1 MSRPTAI
8 SPEEQEQAARR
19 IGVLLLQ
26 AAPEDWQEITVEYRA
41 TGEYHDLLG
50 EVTTPDGTARS
61 WEPPEELRGI
71 FEQLRDGMYRPDVGT
86 WLSALYVVER
96 PSSYRIDINFDSEPR
111 WQRPSPRRLR
121 RRAPPVPACRGERAR
136 LAAREDRRPGPLRGP
151 GHRRHP
157 HRRAGSRRPDPAPA
171 EPGTGGTPHF
181 RTAET
186 FDDFDEQ
193 GRPLVATRNPVQPDE
208 VAALRQYLENAPI
221 VLASRENEEDLLAPD
236 RAATVPGT
244 WHTDGSWLWQ
254 GAVAYYLAQ
263 YGVPPEADLVE
274 HIRARRFTL
283 AEVDDATR
291 DAAVSELLD
300 QPGDDDFGESGEQ
313 GDSGADFADERAERA
328 DSFSESTGYSESPA
342 VAQIADTPAVADPA
356 DPGAGEP
363 VSDDQPGHRRE
374 YEDESFDDRSFT
386 DELDDRSFG
395 RESFDEDVARDE
407 RADTADSWSPE
418 PETRSAADDDSQP
431 DAQEVFAKLHDK
443 LTEYAVDGSAYRIG
457 SHSSDARSLVQEGPD
472 WIVTAGADDEFGSDV
487 RFSRPDQAAA
497 YLLGSLLLS
506 RPGGQAPQDAEPARP
521 VAEPEPET
529 EADADVEASADAEVD
544 AREPHDAAASSEDTA
559 ARQPQFDSETKVAQQ
574 PQFDS
579 DTKVAQPTVAPEH
592 PVAPEVPAAA
602 EQPPQPQR
610 QEPEPRRQEQSA
622 GGHFLFTANQDPQPA
637 QSPRRRPRPVLR
649 SRSRPGSSPPRGW
662 TARSRRPVRPPR
674 RPPRRSTR
682 RRRPAACPRRAA
694 RGPAVRPDRGRA
706 RRRCRSARAR
716 SRARRCR
723 RPRAGLRSRARP
735 VARSD
740 APAPVGRAWRGHP
753 GRGRRSRP
761 ARPEAVRRRA
771 AGRSRGVRRRARA
784 SRSSRSVVSR
794 R

>member
-111 WQRPSPRRLR
+111 WQRPLPRAAYADELR
-121 RRAPPVPACRGERAR
+121 RYPRAEENVPDWLREKIDGRDPSEAQDTADTPT
-136 LAAREDRRPGPLRGP
+136 AAQE
-151 GHRRHP
+151 
-157 HRRAGSRRPDPAPA
+157 AVAQTPAPA

-506 RPGGQAPQDAEPARP
+506 RPGGQAPSRHVRSPSPSRKPRRTLTSRRRPTPRWTHGSRMTRPHRARTRP
-521 VAEPEPET
+521 RGSRSSTARRRSPSSRSSTATRRSPSRRSPRST
-529 EADADVEASADAEVD
+529 RSRPRFRPPPSSPRSRSA
-544 AREPHDAAASSEDTA
+544 RNPNRA
-559 ARQPQFDSETKVAQQ
+559 ARSRARAATSCSP
-574 PQFDS
+574 
-579 DTKVAQPTVAPEH
+579 PT
-592 PVAPEVPAAA
+592 
-602 EQPPQPQR
+602 R
-610 QEPEPRRQEQSA
+610 IRSRRS
-622 GGHFLFTANQDPQPA
+622 L
-637 QSPRRRPRPVLR
+637 PRRRPRPVLR

>member
-111 WQRPSPRRLR
+111 WQRPLPRAAYADELR
-121 RRAPPVPACRGERAR
+121 RYPRAEENVPDWLREKIDGRDPSEAQDTADTPT
-136 LAAREDRRPGPLRGP
+136 AAQE
-151 GHRRHP
+151 
-157 HRRAGSRRPDPAPA
+157 AVAQTPAPA

-637 QSPRRRPRPVLR
+637 QSPPQEAAPGAPVEEPTRFQPAPRMDRPV
-649 SRSRPGSSPPRGW
+649 PPAGPPASPP
-662 TARSRRPVRPPR
+662 
-674 RPPRRSTR
+674 
-682 RRRPAACPRRAA
+682 
-694 RGPAVRPDRGRA
+694 
-706 RRRCRSARAR
+706 
-716 SRARRCR
+716 
-723 RPRAGLRSRARP
+723 
-735 VARSD
+735 
-740 APAPVGRAWRGHP
+740 
-753 GRGRRSRP
+753 
-761 ARPEAVRRRA
+761 
-771 AGRSRGVRRRARA
+771 A
-784 SRSSRSVVSR
+784 SP
-794 R
+794 

>member
-111 WQRPSPRRLR
+111 WQRPLPRAAYADELR
-121 RRAPPVPACRGERAR
+121 RYPRAEENVPDWLREKIDGREPSEAR
-136 LAAREDRRPGPLRGP
+136 DTADTPTAAQE
-151 GHRRHP
+151 
-157 HRRAGSRRPDPAPA
+157 AVAPA
-171 EPGTGGTPHF
+171 EPGTGGAPRF

-300 QPGDDDFGESGEQ
+300 QPADDEFGESGEP
-313 GDSGADFADERAERA
+313 GDAGSDFAAERAEHA
-328 DSFSESTGYSESPA
+328 DSYADSTEYSESPA
-342 VAQIADTPAVADPA
+342 VAQVADTPAAADSG
-356 DPGAGEP
+356 DH
-363 VSDDQPGHRRE
+363 VDDDQPGHRRE
-374 YEDESFDDRSFT
+374 YEDEPYEDRSFT
-386 DELDDRSFG
+386 DELDDRPFG
-395 RESFDEDVARDE
+395 AESFDDDSARAE
-407 RADTADSWSPE
+407 RSDTADSWSPE
-418 PETRSAADDDSQP
+418 PETPSAADDDHSRL

-443 LTEYAVDGSAYRIG
+443 LTEYAVDGSDYRIG
-457 SHSSDARSLVQEGPD
+457 SHSSGARSLVQEGPD

-506 RPGGQAPQDAEPARP
+506 RPAGQVPQDAEPARP

-529 EADADVEASADAEVD
+529 EADEDAVASADAEAD
-544 AREPHDAAASSEDTA
+544 AREPHDAATSGEAPA
-559 ARQPQFDSETKVAQQ
+559 AQQSQFDGETRVAQQ
-574 PQFDS
+574 PQFS
-579 DTKVAQPTVAPEH
+579 SEATVAQPTVAPEH

-602 EQPPQPQR
+602 EQSQR
-610 QEPEPRRQEQSA
+610 PDPEPRRQEQSA
-622 GGHFLFTANQDPQPA
+622 GGHFLFTANQDPQPG
-637 QSPRRRPRPVLR
+637 QSPQQDAAPGAPVEEPTRFQPAPRMDRPAPPAGPPASPAGPPASPPPAHPASPPGGMPAQAAAPGGPNGPGQARRR
-649 SRSRPGSSPPRGW
+649 SRS
-662 TARSRRPVRPPR
+662 AR
-674 RPPRRSTR
+674 
-682 RRRPAACPRRAA
+682 
-694 RGPAVRPDRGRA
+694 
-706 RRRCRSARAR
+706 RAR

-723 RPRAGLRSRARP
+723 RLRRPAQQARP
-735 VARSD
+735 VARSA
-740 APAPVGRAWRGHP
+740 APAPVGRAWRGRP

-784 SRSSRSVVSR
+784 SRSSRSAVSR